1 MSKDLNVH
9 GSAVLIGRM
18 GILVRGPARS
28 GKSALCL
35 STLRRAASLG
45 LDSWLVA
52 DDRVQIEAT
61 PAGLVMSAP
70 ASLRGLIE
78 ISGVGIVSEPAIHSA
93 PLVLVVDLCEPGGID
108 RMPEEADADVNIM
121 STPIRLVRLPSHSAA
136 FGADVLV
143 SLALAEARVGG
154 WGGG

>member
-1 MSKDLNVH
+1 MSETPNVH
-9 GSAVLIGRM
+9 GSAILVGSM

-45 LDSWLVA
+45 LDSRLVA
-52 DDRVQIEAT
+52 DDRVLIGT
-61 PAGLVMSAP
+61 GTAGLVLSAP

-78 ISGVGIVSEPAIHSA
+78 ISGVGIVNERTIDVA
-93 PLVLVVDLCEPGGID
+93 PLSLVVDLSDPSAIE
-108 RMPEEADADVNIM
+108 RMPEETEEAVTISDATIRR
-121 STPIRLVRLPSHSAA
+121 IRLPARSAA

-143 SLALAEARVGG
+143 SLALGAGPPGG
-154 WGGG
+154 

>member
-1 MSKDLNVH
+1 MSATSNVH
-9 GSAVLIGRM
+9 GSAVLVGSM

-45 LDSWLVA
+45 LDSRLVA
-52 DDRVQIEAT
+52 DDRVLIGKGT
-61 PAGLVMSAP
+61 AGLVLSAP

-78 ISGVGIVSEPAIHSA
+78 ISGVGIVSERTIASA
-93 PLVLVVDLCEPGGID
+93 PLSLVVDLSDPVAIE
-108 RMPEEADADVNIM
+108 RMPEETEEAVTIAGATIRR
-121 STPIRLVRLPSHSAA
+121 IRLPVRSSA

-143 SLALAEARVGG
+143 SLALGAGPPGG
-154 WGGG
+154 